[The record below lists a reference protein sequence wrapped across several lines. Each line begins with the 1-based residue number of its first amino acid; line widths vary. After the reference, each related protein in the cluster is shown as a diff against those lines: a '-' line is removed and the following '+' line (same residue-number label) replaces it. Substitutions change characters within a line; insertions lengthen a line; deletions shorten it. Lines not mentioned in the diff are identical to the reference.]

1 VKAFQIQIYVRLI
14 QTDSRL
20 NHLRLE
26 FKPDNQKFLT
36 VKCYYVRDG
45 VHHSSSL
52 HLLRAVS
59 KKILLLNTNTSG
71 LININL

>member
-20 NHLRLE
+20 NHLPLE

-36 VKCYYVRDG
+36 VEKCYYVRDG

-52 HLLRAVS
+52 HLL
-59 KKILLLNTNTSG
+59 
-71 LININL
+71 